1 MNDGEFNDISR
12 AIGSLEAGLR
22 AHDIRTS
29 ERHQENLMALAEVR
43 AEVEELKQWR
53 WSIHGKITA
62 VASGVG
68 AAAGVAAPWIKK
80 LLGMAQ

>member
-29 ERHQENLMALAEVR
+29 ERHQENLDALNEVR
-43 AEVEELKQWR
+43 KEVEDLKKWR
-53 WSIHGKITA
+53 WSLHGKITA

-68 AAAGVAAPWIKK
+68 AVAGFAAPWIRK
-80 LLGMAQ
+80 LMGIPL